1 MQILSVRSIFKIV
14 TTYPVARLSGAPT
27 EGHDMTSSLTQKA
40 ASHQDS
46 AGPAAPHRGR
56 RLKRALGIAALATV
70 AAAVG
75 GYVWLDATSQ
85 VRNTGEAE
93 CADLTASGDA
103 RHSDHEAVC
112 GVLASLVDAWNANDA
127 KAYGSLFT
135 EDATYTTFV
144 GSHYQGRKDIAAG
157 HEALFAG
164 FLKDTKLADTFL
176 DIRFVSADTAVVT
189 GRGDTYTGD
198 EPAPGKLSK
207 VQTYTLVREAD
218 GEWRV
223 AAFHNTKRQP
233 VMERISFLL
242 APDTR
247 PAAER

>member
-1 MQILSVRSIFKIV
+1 
-14 TTYPVARLSGAPT
+14 
-27 EGHDMTSSLTQKA
+27 MTSSLTQPA
-40 ASHQDS
+40 PSPEDS
-46 AGPAAPHRGR
+46 TRSEPGTPRRRR
-56 RLKRALGIAALATV
+56 RLERTVGIAALALV
-70 AAAVG
+70 AATVG
-75 GYVWLDATSQ
+75 GYAWLDATSEIH
-85 VRNTGEAE
+85 NTGEAE
-93 CADLTASGDA
+93 CTDLAVSGAEQHDG
-103 RHSDHEAVC
+103 HDAVC
-112 GVLASLVDAWNANDA
+112 GVLTSLVDAWNANDA
-127 KAYGSLFT
+127 EAYGRLFT

-144 GSHYQGRKDIAAG
+144 GSHYQGREDIAAG
-157 HEALFAG
+157 HQALFEG
-164 FLKDTKLADTFL
+164 FLKDTRLADSFL
-176 DIRFVSADTAVVT
+176 DIRFLTADTAVVT

-242 APDTR
+242 SPDTR